1 MKKLM
6 EGWNKFLTEVENE
19 HNKEEVMF
27 NSLSALGV
35 FALEEGDESK
45 SSDALRAISAGE
57 WDKDPVSFYSSLTC
71 EGQEEETCVNKHP
84 EMTTPYSVTE
94 LGKMDLFKVPDMNIG
109 FALKEKDGSF
119 QEIVSVHNNETGVGG
134 VGKMLM
140 EAAIGA
146 GGCFLDHFDVGQ
158 LSGLYSS
165 MGFEEYGEERLP
177 FDPQYVSAGFAE
189 KYGESDIIFRKH
201 QNC

>member
-45 SSDALRAISAGE
+45 SSQAIAAISAGG

-71 EGQEEETCVNKHP
+71 EGQEEETCVR
-84 EMTTPYSVTE
+84 
-94 LGKMDLFKVPDMNIG
+94 DD
-109 FALKEKDGSF
+109 
-119 QEIVSVHNNETGVGG
+119 
-134 VGKMLM
+134 
-140 EAAIGA
+140 
-146 GGCFLDHFDVGQ
+146 
-158 LSGLYSS
+158 
-165 MGFEEYGEERLP
+165 R
-177 FDPQYVSAGFAE
+177 
-189 KYGESDIIFRKH
+189 R
-201 QNC
+201 